1 MNSDEVNYLVYRY
14 LQESGFTHSAFTFA
28 HESLVSRSIVADSEV
43 PPGALLS
50 FLQKGLQYIEVES
63 HLQEDGTERQCD
75 EPFHLL
81 TPHVCRVKAIQGKS
95 SSSSLSDQSS
105 SSSSSLMYPEPLP
118 SGTEI
123 SPNDVTVLSGHSA
136 EVYGVAWNPI
146 NSTVLATGAGDATAR
161 LWRLPESSISARST
175 QDVASLILR
184 HTDTTVSSNNSSNK
198 SSKKEKGDV
207 ANLEWNST
215 GTQLVTG
222 FSDGKLRL
230 WNTEEGTLI
239 NTLQQHTGGI
249 SSIHY
254 NPSGQYI
261 LSTSYDKTA
270 VLWDSMTG
278 EARQSFGFH
287 TAPILDCQWYNDN
300 TFVTCGTDKLIHVCS
315 IGERVPTRTFAGHT
329 DEINTMDWNPS
340 HTLLASGSDDGTVRI
355 WNMNNPNNQEACTSV
370 LQGGLGHSKRQ
381 NIYCVEWSPTG
392 EGSKNPSKTLQLA
405 CASFDGTV
413 KLWDATTL
421 TSSSS
426 SSNNSTKNSPSPLY
440 TLSRH
445 TALVYALGYSP
456 DGEYLVTG
464 SADRSI
470 YVWSTRDGSVARSY
484 MGPSAVFDIAFS
496 PDSSK
501 VAAAYANGT
510 STVFDLRR

>member
-1 MNSDEVNYLVYRY
+1 MNSDEVNYLIYRY

-28 HESLVSRSIVADSEV
+28 HESLVARSIVADAEV

-81 TPHVCRVKAIQGKS
+81 TPHVCRIKAIQGKS
-95 SSSSLSDQSS
+95 SSSSSDA
-105 SSSSSLMYPEPLP
+105 SSSSSLIYPEPLP

-123 SPNDVTVLSGHSA
+123 PPTDVTVLTGHSA
-136 EVYGVAWNPI
+136 EIYGVAWNPV
-146 NSTVLATGAGDATAR
+146 NNNVLATGAGDATAR
-161 LWRLPESSISARST
+161 LWRLPETPSRSPQDTASI
-175 QDVASLILR
+175 ILR
-184 HTDTTVSSNNSSNK
+184 HTGTNETNSKN
-198 SSKKEKGDV
+198 SKKEKGDV
-207 ANLEWNST
+207 ANLEWNNI

-222 FSDGKLRL
+222 FSDGKLRI
-230 WNTEEGTLI
+230 WNTDDGNLI
-239 NTLQQHTGGI
+239 NTLGQHTSGI

-270 VLWDSMTG
+270 VLWDSTTG
-278 EARQSFGFH
+278 EARQSFAFH
-287 TAPILDCQWYNDN
+287 TAPVLDSTWFNDN
-300 TFVTCGTDKLIHVCS
+300 TFITCSTDKLIHLCS
-315 IGERVPTRTFAGHT
+315 IGERVPTRTFTGHT
-329 DEINTMDWNPS
+329 DEINSIQLNPS
-340 HTLLASGSDDGTVRI
+340 HNLLASGSDDGTIRI
-355 WNMNNPNNQEACTSV
+355 WNINSTNNQDSCTAI
-370 LQGGLGHSKRQ
+370 LQGGLGYNKRQ
-381 NIYCVEWSPTG
+381 NIYSVQWSPTG

-405 CASFDGTV
+405 SACFDGTV
-413 KLWDATTL
+413 KIWDANTL
-421 TSSSS
+421 NTSTASSK
-426 SSNNSTKNSPSPLY
+426 TSPSATY

-464 SADRSI
+464 SADRSV

-484 MGPSAVFDIAFS
+484 MGPSAVFDVAFS
-496 PDSSK
+496 PDSNK
-501 VAAAYANGT
+501 IAVAYANGS
-510 STVFDLRR
+510 STVLDLRR